1 MITLKPFLKP
11 GLNGR
16 HILSLQ
22 VIIEAPGKPR
32 VSASYIPETAKNLT
46 TPEQGTTLFFSEA
59 YQSGL
64 ARFIRVLVPG
74 WIVGTGTTLAQA
86 KPPAPVHQ
94 SVKALKQPVANQMI
108 EDLYSGAPRVVPS
121 PAPAENRGQIVTRNG
136 QMVEATAKNSKD
148 AAVASVEE
156 LRVGGDGKFI
166 NADSSL
172 AVRQNW
178 DARPS
183 MRRRIA
189 DLGTLVN
196 KPSRDLIDILHDMGE
211 TQFTSHLNVLTP
223 AQAEKIAHRVL
234 GR

>member
-22 VIIEAPGKPR
+22 VIVEAPGKPK

-59 YQSGL
+59 YQHGL

-86 KPPAPVHQ
+86 KPPAAVHQ
-94 SVKALKQPVANQMI
+94 SVKTLKQPVANQAI

-121 PAPAENRGQIVTRNG
+121 PAPAENPGSIKTRDG
-136 QMVEATAKNSKD
+136 QMVVEAPRGSKD

-156 LRVGGDGKFI
+156 LRVSGDGKFI
-166 NADSSL
+166 HADSSL

-178 DARPS
+178 DTRPQV
-183 MRRRIA
+183 RRRVA
-189 DLGTLVN
+189 DLATLLN
-196 KPSRDLIDILHDMGE
+196 KQSREVIDILHEFGE
-211 TQFTSHLNVLTP
+211 TSFTSHLNTLTP
-223 AQAEKIAHRVL
+223 VLAEKVARKVL